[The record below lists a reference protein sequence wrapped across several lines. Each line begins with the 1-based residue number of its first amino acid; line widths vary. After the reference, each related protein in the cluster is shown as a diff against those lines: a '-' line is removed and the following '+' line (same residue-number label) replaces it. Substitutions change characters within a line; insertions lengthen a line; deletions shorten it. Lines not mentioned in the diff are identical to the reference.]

1 MLLWGAIGKGGG
13 TRVRAQPKPQKV
25 AQVEQIRRWLSAS
38 KGVIFTDY
46 RGLNV
51 AQITQLRRQLRQSQ
65 TEYHVVKNTLFRL
78 AAQGLI
84 EDNLSDILQ
93 GPTAVA
99 FIHGDEA
106 AAAKAVSDA
115 ARELRVLTIKGA
127 VLGGRLYSAEAVQQL
142 AKLPPREVLIAQV
155 LGGLQAPITG
165 LVGTLQGILRDFV
178 YTVQAIADK
187 KSAQGT

>member
-1 MLLWGAIGKGGG
+1 M
-13 TRVRAQPKPQKV
+13 RAKPNPQKV
-25 AQVEQIRRWLSAS
+25 AQVEQIRQWLSAA

-51 AQITQLRRQLRQSQ
+51 SQITQLRKQLRQNQ
-65 TEYHVVKNTLFRL
+65 AEYHVVKNTLFRL

-84 EDNLSDILQ
+84 SDNLDSILE

-106 AAAKAVSDA
+106 ATAKALSDA
-115 ARELRVLTIKGA
+115 IRELRVLTIKGA
-127 VLGGRLYSAEAVQQL
+127 VLGGKRYDAEAVQQL

-155 LGGLQAPITG
+155 VGGLQSPITG
-165 LVGTLQGILRDFV
+165 LVGTLHGILRDFV

-187 KSAQGT
+187 KSAQSA

>member
-1 MLLWGAIGKGGG
+1 
-13 TRVRAQPKPQKV
+13 VRATPNPQKV
-25 AQVEQIRRWLSAS
+25 AQVQQIRQWLSEA

-46 RGLNV
+46 RGLNM
-51 AQITQLRRQLRQSQ
+51 AQMTQLRKRLRQDQ

-84 EDNLSDILQ
+84 QDNLDDILQ

-99 FIHGDEA
+99 FIRGDEA
-106 AAAKAVSDA
+106 AAAKAISEAV
-115 ARELRVLTIKGA
+115 RELRVLTVKAA
-127 VLGGRLYSAEAVQQL
+127 VLGGRRFDAEAIQQL

-155 LGGLQAPITG
+155 VGGLQAPITG

-187 KSAQGT
+187 KSAQSA

>member
-1 MLLWGAIGKGGG
+1 
-13 TRVRAQPKPQKV
+13 VRAKPSPQKV
-25 AQVEQIRRWLSAS
+25 AQVEQLRQWLSAS

-51 AQITQLRRQLRQSQ
+51 SQITQLRKQLRQNQ
-65 TEYHVVKNTLFRL
+65 AEYRVVKNTLFRL

-84 EDNLSDILQ
+84 SDNLDDILE

-106 AAAKAVSDA
+106 AAAKALSDA
-115 ARELRVLTIKGA
+115 ARELRVLTVKGA
-127 VLGGRLYSAEAVQQL
+127 VLGGRRYNAEAVQQL
-142 AKLPPREVLIAQV
+142 AKLPPREVLVAQV
-155 LGGLQAPITG
+155 VGGLQSPIAG
-165 LVGTLQGILRDFV
+165 LVGTLHGILRDFV

-187 KSAQGT
+187 KSAQSA

>member
-1 MLLWGAIGKGGG
+1 MRSG
-13 TRVRAQPKPQKV
+13 PNPQKV
-25 AQVEQIRRWLSAS
+25 AQVEQLRQWLSTS

-51 AQITQLRRQLRQSQ
+51 SQITQLRRQLRQNQ
-65 TEYHVVKNTLFRL
+65 AEYHVVKNTLFRL
-78 AAQGLI
+78 ATKGIIQ
-84 EDNLSDILQ
+84 DNLDDILQ

-99 FIHGDEA
+99 FIQGDEA
-106 AAAKAVSDA
+106 AAAKALSDA
-115 ARELRVLTIKGA
+115 TRELRVLTIKGA
-127 VLGGRLYSAEAVQQL
+127 VLGGRVYSAEVVQQL

-178 YTVQAIADK
+178 YTIQAIADK
-187 KSAQGT
+187 KSAQDA

>member
-1 MLLWGAIGKGGG
+1 
-13 TRVRAQPKPQKV
+13 VRAKPNPQKV
-25 AQVEQIRRWLSAS
+25 AQVEQIRQWLSAS

-51 AQITQLRRQLRQSQ
+51 SQITQLRKQLRQNQ
-65 TEYHVVKNTLFRL
+65 AEYRVVKNTLFRL

-84 EDNLSDILQ
+84 NDNLDDILE

-106 AAAKAVSDA
+106 ATAKALSDA
-115 ARELRVLTIKGA
+115 IRELRVLAVKGA
-127 VLGGRLYSAEAVQQL
+127 VLGGKRYDAEAVQQL
-142 AKLPPREVLIAQV
+142 AKLPPREVLIAQIV
-155 LGGLQAPITG
+155 GGLQSPITG
-165 LVGTLQGILRDFV
+165 LVGTLHGILRDFV

-187 KSAQGT
+187 KSAQSA

>member
-1 MLLWGAIGKGGG
+1 M
-13 TRVRAQPKPQKV
+13 RAKPNPQKV
-25 AQVEQIRRWLSAS
+25 AQAEQLRQWLSAS

-51 AQITQLRRQLRQSQ
+51 SQITQLRKQLRQNQ
-65 TEYHVVKNTLFRL
+65 AEYRVVKNTLFKI
-78 AAQGLI
+78 AAQGLVS
-84 EDNLSDILQ
+84 DNLDDILQ
-93 GPTAVA
+93 GPTAAA

-106 AAAKAVSDA
+106 ATAKAISDA
-115 ARELRVLTIKGA
+115 IRELRVLTIKGA
-127 VLGGRLYSAEAVQQL
+127 VLGGRLYSADAVQQL

-155 LGGLQAPITG
+155 VGGMQAPITG

-187 KSAQGT
+187 KSAQSA